1 MTPQMQVKLLRVL
14 EDREV
19 RAIGSNKP
27 RKVDVRIVA
36 ATHRA
41 LTGLVERAVFRQDL
55 YYRLAALTVPV
66 PSLRERLEDVPL
78 VARALL
84 AREPTTKNH
93 KLDVPALAALTEHA
107 WPGNVRE
114 LGNVLRAAA
123 ALSEG
128 LVIGRPDIAVAMQR
142 APAVGPGPEND
153 LPETTFDALRARHEA
168 ELQTLV
174 ARAIAAADGNKL
186 EAARALGLSRQGLY
200 RILERR
206 T

>member
-1 MTPQMQVKLLRVL
+1 
-14 EDREV
+14 
-19 RAIGSNKP
+19 
-27 RKVDVRIVA
+27 
-36 ATHRA
+36 
-41 LTGLVERAVFRQDL
+41 
-55 YYRLAALTVPV
+55 
-66 PSLRERLEDVPL
+66 
-78 VARALL
+78 
-84 AREPTTKNH
+84 
-93 KLDVPALAALTEHA
+93 
-107 WPGNVRE
+107 
-114 LGNVLRAAA
+114 
-123 ALSEG
+123 
-128 LVIGRPDIAVAMQR
+128 MQR